1 MINLLRWIVFAIAA
15 FAMNFPILVTLS
27 TSFKSARE
35 LTANPGLW
43 VEAPTLQNYAT
54 VFTVSDR
61 LNIFL
66 YLVNSFAVSALGTL
80 LAVALALP
88 AAYAIAR
95 GKVGE
100 RTLLPLIVNLRAVPL
115 VIFAIP
121 LYMMF
126 QWLSLLD
133 TRLGLGLILT
143 IVNLP
148 LALVI
153 LVNAIRD
160 LPGEL
165 DEAALMDGATRT
177 QILVRIIAPLC
188 RPAIV
193 TGVIFGFITAW
204 NEFLFGLMLTT
215 SKAVPITV
223 GASFFF
229 AASGGGVQWGVAS
242 AVMIV
247 GALPPMLLGLL
258 MYRQISGSMTA
269 GAVKG

>member
-1 MINLLRWIVFAIAA
+1 MISSLRWFVFAVAA
-15 FAMNFPILVTLS
+15 LAMNFPFLVTLA
-27 TSFKSARE
+27 TSFKSVRE
-35 LTANPGLW
+35 LSTNPGLW
-43 VEAPTLQNYAT
+43 VRAPTLQNYVA
-54 VFTVSDR
+54 VFHVSDR
-61 LNIFL
+61 LNIFK
-66 YLVNSFAVSALGTL
+66 YLANSVATAALGAL
-80 LAVALALP
+80 LAAGLALP
-88 AAYAIAR
+88 AAYSIAR
-95 GKVGE
+95 GNTGE

-115 VIFAIP
+115 IIFAIP

-126 QWLSLLD
+126 QWLALLD

-160 LPGEL
+160 LPAEL
-165 DEAALMDGATRT
+165 DEAALMDGAARA
-177 QILVRIIAPLC
+177 QILMRVIAPLC

-193 TGVIFGFITAW
+193 TSLIFGFITAW
-204 NEFLFGLMLTT
+204 NEFLFGLILTT

-247 GALPPMLLGLL
+247 GALPPMALGLV

-269 GAVKG
+269 GAIKG

>member
-1 MINLLRWIVFAIAA
+1 MITALRWLVFAVAA
-15 FAMNFPILVTLS
+15 FAMNFPILVTLA

-35 LTANPGLW
+35 LSTNPGLW
-43 VEAPTLQNYAT
+43 VQSPTLENYFA
-54 VFTVSDR
+54 VFQVSDR

-66 YLVNSFAVSALGTL
+66 YLINSLAVASLGTG

-88 AAYAIAR
+88 AAYGIAR

-100 RTLLPLIVNLRAVPL
+100 RTLLPFIVNLRAVPL
-115 VIFAIP
+115 IIFAIP

-126 QWLSLLD
+126 QWLALLD

-148 LALVI
+148 LALVV

-160 LPGEL
+160 LPAEL
-165 DEAALMDGATRT
+165 DEAALMDGATRS
-177 QILVRIIAPLC
+177 QILLRVIAPVC

-193 TGVIFGFITAW
+193 TSLIFGFITAW
-204 NEFLFGLMLTT
+204 NEFPLVLILNKEPEAQTLPLWLSQFQTAFGDDW
-215 SKAVPITV
+215 
-223 GASFFF
+223 GATMA
-229 AASGGGVQWGVAS
+229 AASLF
-242 AVMIV
+242 
-247 GALPPMLLGLL
+247 ALPILVLFLYLQRKVAAGLT
-258 MYRQISGSMTA
+258 S

>member
-1 MINLLRWIVFAIAA
+1 MITALRWIVFALAA

-27 TSFKSARE
+27 TSLKSPRE
-35 LTANPGLW
+35 LTANPGLL
-43 VEAPTLQNYAT
+43 VYAPTLENYAT

-66 YLVNSFAVSALGTL
+66 YLANSLAAALMGTL
-80 LAVALALP
+80 LAVTLALP

-100 RTLLPLIVNLRAVPL
+100 RTLLPFIVNLRAVPL

-133 TRLGLGLILT
+133 TRLGLGLILA

-160 LPGEL
+160 LPLEL
-165 DEAALMDGATRT
+165 DEAALVDGASRT
-177 QILVRIIAPLC
+177 QILVRIITPLC

-193 TGVIFGFITAW
+193 TGLIFGFITAW

-247 GALPPMLLGLL
+247 GALPPVLLGLI